1 MDMIM
6 EVDTGMTGSTII
18 VMDTAILIMDL
29 IVGDVK
35 LQSQRNTGY
44 QVIT

>member
-1 MDMIM
+1 M
-6 EVDTGMTGSTII
+6 EVDIGMIGGMTT
-18 VMDTAILIMDL
+18 IMDIHITVH